1 MAGPPDRLA
10 MEGADDDALVV
21 VNRSGDLDQPL
32 VVYYSLIGT
41 ASNGVDYTWLP
52 GFIEIPANAATA
64 EIVIHAIPDTE
75 FEPPE
80 NIGLSIEP
88 SPSGAYRIGE
98 SNRTAITI
106 VPAPPTPPQGL
117 AVIDPED
124 SGPAPAWLAG
134 VISPPKAQIVQLSYL
149 RNGTCRLALSGAP
162 GETVVIEVST
172 NLDDWQPLATVRL
185 DDGWLEFE
193 DPSAI
198 NFGRS
203 FYRLNTKEQAAGLFA
218 ALACI
223 HFAHEGRGVRS
234 SSVVFGSLTL
244 RVSGGWNAN

>member
-1 MAGPPDRLA
+1 
-10 MEGADDDALVV
+10 
-21 VNRSGDLDQPL
+21 
-32 VVYYSLIGT
+32 
-41 ASNGVDYTWLP
+41 LP

-117 AVIDPED
+117 AVTDPED
-124 SGPAPAWLAG
+124 SGPAPAGLAG
-134 VISPPKAQIVQLSYL
+134 VISPPTAQIVQLSYL

-203 FYRLNTKEQAAGLFA
+203 FYRLNTKE
-218 ALACI
+218 
-223 HFAHEGRGVRS
+223 
-234 SSVVFGSLTL
+234 
-244 RVSGGWNAN
+244 